1 MKKPAGGLGRQIVLS
16 TVISTVAS
24 VLITIIGLYIFYGV
38 IIRVA
43 PHMLFPLT
51 DDWRPHGI
59 EWLLIGLFCVVS
71 TGIAVLVATR
81 LARRIVQPLVSV
93 AQTARI
99 IADGNIKVRARSDD
113 RAPTEATM
121 LVEDFNLLADRL
133 EQAGEAVRRWNATI
147 AHELRTPVTILSGR
161 LQGLA
166 DGVFAPDP
174 PLLRSLVT
182 QVNALTRLIE
192 DLRTVSLMEGG
203 RLDMRFQQVDL
214 AEEMETVV
222 RLMQPELE
230 TAGFRIVTAFDRG
243 LCYVDTA
250 RIRQAL
256 MALLEN
262 AHRHADPG
270 QLAVTLRISSSSVLL
285 SVTDEGPGMTEE
297 FARHAFDPF
306 RRYMEQ
312 GGAAKGSGLGLSVV
326 RGIAEAHGGAATYR
340 TVNGGSCFTLTLSRW
355 KPRGP
360 SASTQGDLD

>member
-1 MKKPAGGLGRQIVLS
+1 MRQPVGGLGRQIVLS
-16 TVISTVAS
+16 TVIATVAS
-24 VLITIIGLYIFYGV
+24 VLLTIFGLYAFYGV

-43 PHMLFPLT
+43 PHLLFPMT
-51 DDWRPHGI
+51 DDWTPRGI
-59 EWLLIGLFCVVS
+59 EWLMIVLFCVAAI
-71 TGIAVLVATR
+71 GIAVLVATR
-81 LARRIVQPLVSV
+81 LARRIVKPLVSV
-93 AQTARI
+93 AQTARMM
-99 IADGNIKVRARSDD
+99 ADGNIKARASTDE
-113 RAPTEATM
+113 RAPSEATM

-174 PLLRSLVT
+174 PLLRSLVV

-203 RLDMRFQQVDL
+203 RLDMRFQQVEL
-214 AEEMETVV
+214 ADELEAVV
-222 RLMQPELE
+222 RLMQPGLE
-230 TAGFRIVTAFDRG
+230 AAGFRIVTSLDRG
-243 LCYVDTA
+243 LCNVDTA

-262 AHRHADPG
+262 AHRHAKPG
-270 QLAVTLRISSSSVLL
+270 QVTVALRIASSNVQL

-340 TVNGGSCFTLTLSRW
+340 KANGGACFTLTLSRW
-355 KPRGP
+355 QPRPQPTPAPEQPG
-360 SASTQGDLD
+360 